1 MASKEEIEAMG
12 LEVNDYDKCK
22 KCNKKITEDEYKM
35 YKGYCENCYKNQN
48 TPILE
53 NKEKVE
59 KQNIG
64 LVEKLMKKFNISKKE
79 TMQCPYC
86 YKDCYK
92 NQNTPILENKEKVE
106 KQNIGLVEKLMKKF
120 NISKKETMQCPYCYK
135 EYDDLKLHFC
145 KDCDTS
151 LNKKTR
157 YIVPKKIIY
166 SIIGIILTIMII
178 IFSYIGIT
186 NYIKEQRRIEKYN
199 NDLSIC
205 YEVIK
210 NDSDFKKFTSIIEE
224 HTEETEFSSEAY
236 KKLYQAIDERIEN
249 IKNGNDDEKLVS
261 MIETIKD
268 KNSSNQTICN
278 KYLKANGYLN
288 INKANKYIQEQ
299 KYIEAYN
306 LYDTVIK
313 DNKDINKEI
322 TDLAT
327 NKQNEI
333 KNINKANKYIQEQ
346 KYIEAYNLYDTVIK
360 DNKDINK
367 EITDLATNKQNEI
380 KEQMLQQ
387 VIAQGQEKI
396 NNKDYSSAQ
405 TLLEKY
411 KDLGNQTI
419 IDMYNNATNEVNRIE
434 AEKKAQEEAERKAR
448 AKKEAEERARREA
461 EEKARKKREGVT
473 IGMTKQDVLDSSWG
487 KPKYINTTTTRYG
500 VREQW
505 VYGGGNYLYFENG
518 ILTSIQN

>member
-12 LEVNDYDKCK
+12 LKVNDYDKCK

-35 YKGYCENCYKNQN
+35 YKGYCE
-48 TPILE
+48 
-53 NKEKVE
+53 
-59 KQNIG
+59 
-64 LVEKLMKKFNISKKE
+64 S
-79 TMQCPYC
+79 
-86 YKDCYK
+86 CYK

-135 EYDDLKLHFC
+135 EYDNLTLHFC

-224 HTEETEFSSEAY
+224 HTEETEFSSNAY

-249 IKNGNDDEKLVS
+249 IKNGNDDEKLVN
-261 MIETIKD
+261 MLKEIKN
-268 KNSSNQTICN
+268 KNSSNQTIAN
-278 KYLKANGYLN
+278 KYLKANGYSN
-288 INKANKYIQEQ
+288 INKVNKYIQEQ
-299 KYIEAYN
+299 KYIEAYD
-306 LYDTVIK
+306 LLGVVIT
-313 DNKDINKEI
+313 DNKDINK
-322 TDLAT
+322 D
-327 NKQNEI
+327 
-333 KNINKANKYIQEQ
+333 
-346 KYIEAYNLYDTVIK
+346 
-360 DNKDINK
+360 
-367 EITDLATNKQNEI
+367 ITDLATNKQNEI

-387 VIAQGQEKI
+387 VIIQGQEKI
-396 NNKDYSSAQ
+396 NKQEYSSAK
-405 TLLEKY
+405 TLLGKY
-411 KDLGNQTI
+411 KDFGNQTI
-419 IDMYNNATNEVNRIE
+419 VDMYNKATNEVNRIE

>member
-1 MASKEEIEAMG
+1 MWILIISIISFAIIMFI
-12 LEVNDYDKCK
+12 VNLIDK
-22 KCNKKITEDEYKM
+22 
-35 YKGYCENCYKNQN
+35 
-48 TPILE
+48 
-53 NKEKVE
+53 NKEKLTE
-59 KQNIG
+59 KFKIETKEVMKCPHCLREYEDMKLNECKYCNIY
-64 LVEKLMKKFNISKKE
+64 LEKNTKYILPKK
-79 TMQCPYC
+79 
-86 YKDCYK
+86 
-92 NQNTPILENKEKVE
+92 
-106 KQNIGLVEKLMKKF
+106 
-120 NISKKETMQCPYCYK
+120 
-135 EYDDLKLHFC
+135 LK
-145 KDCDTS
+145 
-151 LNKKTR
+151 
-157 YIVPKKIIY
+157 KKIIY
-166 SIIGIILTIMII
+166 SILSIIAIIIIGISTY
-178 IFSYIGIT
+178 FGIT

-268 KNSSNQTICN
+268 KNLSNQTICN
-278 KYLKANGYLN
+278 KYLKANGYS
-288 INKANKYIQEQ
+288 
-299 KYIEAYN
+299 
-306 LYDTVIK
+306 
-313 DNKDINKEI
+313 
-322 TDLAT
+322 
-327 NKQNEI
+327 
-333 KNINKANKYIQEQ
+333 NINKANKYIQEQ